1 MSRAGRL
8 GTGRSE
14 RQEPLGLAASRFSDS
29 GKSGFPIFSEV
40 RFRSSAADLQLAD
53 QPIHLVFRVCRP
65 AMTGSGGVGSLDR
78 LPIGKLHLRRDEE
91 EADHHHADDDASDD
105 QLPDQ
110 FDQFVHVITR

>member
-1 MSRAGRL
+1 MAG
-8 GTGRSE
+8 G
-14 RQEPLGLAASRFSDS
+14 FSFF
-29 GKSGFPIFSEV
+29 GFRKSGNPIFSDL
-40 RFRSSAADLQLAD
+40 RSSAADLQFAD

-65 AMTGSGGVGSLDR
+65 AMTGSGVVGGLDR

-91 EADHHHADDDASDD
+91 EADHYHADDDANDD